1 MAKTTVAETAS
12 SSLPVPTGSGSLL
25 GSLPRM
31 SPRQILALMLG
42 SAALIAVA
50 VGAWIWTQAPDYRVL
65 YSGLSDRDG
74 GSIIG
79 ALNQM
84 NVPYRFAEGGGAIL
98 VPADKVHDARLRLAS
113 QGLPK
118 GSVVGFELVDNQKFG
133 ATQFQEQINYQR
145 GLEGELAR
153 SIQSLS
159 AVAAARV
166 HLAIPKP
173 SVFLRE
179 QQNPSASVLL
189 TLNAGRQLD
198 RSQVT
203 GIINLVASSVPE
215 LSPNSVS
222 VLDQNGSLLSRNGTG
237 IDNGGLDP
245 SQLSYIK
252 QIETETIR
260 RITDILEPI
269 VGRNNARV
277 QVTADVDF
285 QRVESVA
292 ETFKPNQDPKVA
304 AIRTQQL
311 STSQTSGSAA
321 GALGI
326 PGALSNQPSAAGTA
340 TTDGRQ
346 PQNGAAGVATV
357 NGTGASGPS
366 SAKKDEAVA
375 YEVDKTIQHTRANVG
390 GIKRLTAAIVVNHR
404 RQVDKDGKA
413 TTAPLTEKDLEQVNA
428 LVREAMGFNKERGD
442 SLNIVNTAFNEPER
456 ETVADVPFYK
466 QPDNVQLAKDTG
478 KYLLFALLIGY
489 LYFGVLKPM
498 MAKALESLPAPAP
511 LPALAGGDEAG
522 LLSGPAD
529 RRGDQLQI
537 ARKIARE
544 DPKVVANVVKSW
556 VTKDE

>member
-1 MAKTTVAETAS
+1 MAETAA
-12 SSLPVPTGSGSLL
+12 SSLPAVTDSGSLL

-31 SPRQILALMLG
+31 SPRQILAVMVG
-42 SAALIAVA
+42 TATLIAVG
-50 VGAWIWTQAPDYRVL
+50 VGAWMWTQAPDYRVL
-65 YSGLSDRDG
+65 YSGLTDRDG
-74 GSIIG
+74 GAVIS

-84 NVPYRFAEGGGAIL
+84 NVPYRFAEGGGALL

-118 GSVVGFELVDNQKFG
+118 GSIVGFELVDNQKFG

-159 AVAAARV
+159 AVSAARV

-173 SVFLRE
+173 TVFLRE
-179 QQNPSASVLL
+179 QQTPSASVLVA
-189 TLNAGRQLD
+189 LNAGRQLD

-215 LSPNSVS
+215 LSPAHVS
-222 VLDQNGSLLSRNGTG
+222 VLDQNGNLLSRNGAG
-237 IDNGGLDP
+237 ADHGGLDP

-269 VGRNNARV
+269 LGPGNSRV

-304 AIRTQQL
+304 AVRTQQV
-311 STSQTSGSAA
+311 SASQSA
-321 GALGI
+321 GAGGAPQGI
-326 PGALSNQPSAAGTA
+326 PGALSNQPPPAGTA
-340 TTDGRQ
+340 SPDPRQ
-346 PQNGAAGVATV
+346 PGQLTAGTGAAGANAT
-357 NGTGASGPS
+357 PS
-366 SAKKDEAVA
+366 STRKDEAIA
-375 YEVDKTIQHTRANVG
+375 YEVDKTIQHTRASTG

-413 TTAPLTEKDLEQVNA
+413 TTAPLTEKDLGEINA

-442 SLNIVNTAFNEPER
+442 SLNIVNTAFSEPEKLAA
-456 ETVADVPFYK
+456 ADTPFYK
-466 QPDNVQLAKDTG
+466 QPDNIQLAKDTG
-478 KYLLFALLIGY
+478 RYLLFALLIGY

-498 MAKALESLPAPAP
+498 LNKAIESVPAPPPPPALPGAEEAPLLAGPQGAGHGDALET
-511 LPALAGGDEAG
+511 
-522 LLSGPAD
+522 
-529 RRGDQLQI
+529 

-544 DPKVVANVVKSW
+544 DPKIVANVVKSW

>member
-1 MAKTTVAETAS
+1 MAEIAA
-12 SSLPVPTGSGSLL
+12 SSLPAVTGSGSLL

-31 SPRQILALMLG
+31 SPRQILAVMVG
-42 SAALIAVA
+42 SATLIAVG
-50 VGAWIWTQAPDYRVL
+50 VGAWMWTQTPDYRVL
-65 YSGLSDRDG
+65 YSGLTDRDG
-74 GSIIG
+74 GAVIA

-84 NVPYRFAEGGGAIL
+84 NVPYRFAEGGGALL

-159 AVAAARV
+159 AVSAARV

-173 SVFLRE
+173 TVFLRE
-179 QQNPSASVLL
+179 QQTPSASVLVA
-189 TLNAGRQLD
+189 LNAGRQLD

-215 LSPNSVS
+215 LSPAHVS
-222 VLDQNGSLLSRNGTG
+222 VLDQSGNLLSRNGAG
-237 IDNGGLDP
+237 ADHGGLDP

-269 VGRNNARV
+269 VGPGNSRV

-304 AIRTQQL
+304 AVRTQQL
-311 STSQTSGSAA
+311 SASQTSGAGGA
-321 GALGI
+321 GAQGI
-326 PGALSNQPSAAGTA
+326 PGALSNQPPAGGTASTDGKAPAPLAAGT
-340 TTDGRQ
+340 
-346 PQNGAAGVATV
+346 GAAGA
-357 NGTGASGPS
+357 GTTPS
-366 SAKKDEAVA
+366 TSRKDEAIA
-375 YEVDKTIQHTRANVG
+375 YEVDKTIQHTRASAG

-404 RQVDKDGKA
+404 RHQRAGARGDGLQQGA
-413 TTAPLTEKDLEQVNA
+413 RRLAQHRQHRVQRA
-428 LVREAMGFNKERGD
+428 REARRRRHAVLQAARQHPARQGCGQVPAVRAPDRLSVLRG
-442 SLNIVNTAFNEPER
+442 AE
-456 ETVADVPFYK
+456 ADAEQGDRVG
-466 QPDNVQLAKDTG
+466 ARAAAATG
-478 KYLLFALLIGY
+478 A
-489 LYFGVLKPM
+489 
-498 MAKALESLPAPAP
+498 
-511 LPALAGGDEAG
+511 AGCRRGATPRRAAGRRARRRSGDGAQDR
-522 LLSGPAD
+522 PRRPQD
-529 RRGDQLQI
+529 RRQRRQVMGDQG
-537 ARKIARE
+537 
-544 DPKVVANVVKSW
+544 
-556 VTKDE
+556 

>member
-1 MAKTTVAETAS
+1 MAETVA
-12 SSLPVPTGSGSLL
+12 SSLPAVTGSGSLL

-31 SPRQILALMLG
+31 SPRQILAVMVG
-42 SAALIAVA
+42 SATLIAVA
-50 VGAWIWTQAPDYRVL
+50 VGAWIWTQSPDYRVL

-74 GSIIG
+74 GAVIS

-84 NVPYRFAEGGGAIL
+84 NVPYRFAEGGGALL

-159 AVAAARV
+159 AVSAARV

-179 QQNPSASVLL
+179 QQGPSASVLVSL
-189 TLNAGRQLD
+189 HAGRQLD

-215 LSPNSVS
+215 LAPTSVS
-222 VLDQNGSLLSRNGTG
+222 VLDQSGNLLSRNGAG
-237 IDNGGLDP
+237 ADHGGLDP

-269 VGRNNARV
+269 VGVGNSRV

-304 AIRTQQL
+304 AVRTQQL
-311 STSQTSGSAA
+311 SSSQSSGSAA
-321 GALGI
+321 GAQGI
-326 PGALSNQPSAAGTA
+326 PGALSNQPPAGGTVAPDGKTPAAAAGTG
-340 TTDGRQ
+340 T
-346 PQNGAAGVATV
+346 AG
-357 NGTGASGPS
+357 GTGSLR
-366 SAKKDEAVA
+366 KDENIA
-375 YEVDKTIQHTRANVG
+375 YEVDKTIQHTRANAG

-413 TTAPLTEKDLEQVNA
+413 TTAPLSEKDMGEINA
-428 LVREAMGFNKERGD
+428 LVREAMGYSKERGD
-442 SLNIVNTAFNEPER
+442 SINIVNTAFNEPEKVAVA
-456 ETVADVPFYK
+456 ETPFYR
-466 QPDNVQLAKDTG
+466 QPDNIQMAKDAG

-498 MAKALESLPAPAP
+498 LNKAIESVPAPEP
-511 LPALAGGDEAG
+511 VPALPGVDEAA
-522 LLSGPAD
+522 LLGGPQPGQGDALQAA
-529 RRGDQLQI
+529 RRL
-537 ARKIARE
+537 ARE
-544 DPKVVANVVKSW
+544 DPKIVANVVKSW

>member
-1 MAKTTVAETAS
+1 VAETVA
-12 SSLPVPTGSGSLL
+12 SSLPAVTGSGSLL

-31 SPRQILALMLG
+31 SPRQILAVMVG
-42 SAALIAVA
+42 SATLIAVA
-50 VGAWIWTQAPDYRVL
+50 VGAWIWTQSPDYRVL

-74 GSIIG
+74 GAVIS

-84 NVPYRFAEGGGAIL
+84 NVPYRFAEGGGALL

-159 AVAAARV
+159 AVSAARV

-179 QQNPSASVLL
+179 QQGPSASVLVSL
-189 TLNAGRQLD
+189 HAGRQLD

-215 LSPNSVS
+215 LAPTSVS
-222 VLDQNGSLLSRNGTG
+222 VLDQSGNLLSRNGAG
-237 IDNGGLDP
+237 ADHGGLDP
-245 SQLSYIK
+245 SQLSYIT

-269 VGRNNARV
+269 VGVGNSRV

-304 AIRTQQL
+304 AVRTQQL
-311 STSQTSGSAA
+311 SSSQSSGSAA
-321 GALGI
+321 GAQGI
-326 PGALSNQPSAAGTA
+326 PGALSNQPPAGGTVAPDGKTPAAATAGT
-340 TTDGRQ
+340 GS
-346 PQNGAAGVATV
+346 AG
-357 NGTGASGPS
+357 GTGSLR
-366 SAKKDEAVA
+366 KDENIA
-375 YEVDKTIQHTRANVG
+375 YEVDKTIQHTRANAG

-413 TTAPLTEKDLEQVNA
+413 TTAPLSEKDMGEINA
-428 LVREAMGFNKERGD
+428 LVREAMGYSKERGD
-442 SLNIVNTAFNEPER
+442 SINIVNTAFNEPEKLAVA
-456 ETVADVPFYK
+456 ETPFYR
-466 QPDNVQLAKDTG
+466 QPDNIQMAKDAG

-498 MAKALESLPAPAP
+498 LNKAIESVPAPEP
-511 LPALAGGDEAG
+511 VPALPGVGEAALLGGPPPGQGDA
-522 LLSGPAD
+522 LQAA
-529 RRGDQLQI
+529 RRL
-537 ARKIARE
+537 ARE
-544 DPKVVANVVKSW
+544 DPKIVANVVKSW